1 MDFLLSLL
9 IAGASVGSVYA
20 LVAVGLNLTF
30 WTTRTLN
37 FGQGSVMMI
46 CAIATAMAATRGFG
60 LWTAALVAITIT
72 AFIGV
77 MVERLAVRPALKA
90 AGSLGW
96 VISTLGF
103 GILLQGVASK
113 LFGSQALP
121 FPELLFRASDIVTVG
136 GQPISLQYLAI
147 AVVSLAIIGALELL
161 MRRTVMGSAVRAV
174 AQDAELAEVQ
184 GLPVTWIV
192 SGSFVAS
199 SVLAGIAGILVAQ
212 IGGTIDPAFG
222 FELVL
227 FGFVAAV
234 IGGMGSS
241 AGALLGGITV
251 GVLSK
256 MVGGYI
262 STAAEHGI
270 AFGVLVLMLAL
281 RPQGMFGRA
290 EVMKA

>member
-199 SVLAGIAGILVAQ
+199 SVLDGIAGILVAQ